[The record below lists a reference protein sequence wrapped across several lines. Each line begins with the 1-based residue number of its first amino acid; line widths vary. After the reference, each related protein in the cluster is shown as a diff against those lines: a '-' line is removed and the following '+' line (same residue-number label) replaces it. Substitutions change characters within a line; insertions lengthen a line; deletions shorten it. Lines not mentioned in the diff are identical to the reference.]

1 MVGCRESPLD
11 VPQLP
16 AGCSGLSEPGA
27 LNPELASMPDGLSLT
42 AILLYLTAR
51 WVYAYWIEQ
60 GPAAG
65 GRS

>member
-1 MVGCRESPLD
+1 
-11 VPQLP
+11 
-16 AGCSGLSEPGA
+16 
-27 LNPELASMPDGLSLT
+27 MPDGLSLT

-65 GRS
+65 GRY